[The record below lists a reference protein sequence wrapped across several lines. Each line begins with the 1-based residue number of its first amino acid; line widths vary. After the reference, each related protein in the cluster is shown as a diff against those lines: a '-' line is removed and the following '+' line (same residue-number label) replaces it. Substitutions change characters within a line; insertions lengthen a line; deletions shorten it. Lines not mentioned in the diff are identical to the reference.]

1 MAEQEYRSNS
11 HKSREEKTENESRA
25 VTKNKPAAR
34 KPDNKYDAKSVIF
47 NDLGMILGDLKDNVF
62 IPGIIDL
69 TKDIWDGM
77 GDSLFETIT
86 GKPSSRRSRRDRGSS
101 YHSYDGYYRSSS
113 RSSKRRKS
121 DKPRKKSYGRYS
133 IYELLLDKD
142 DAEDVLDSL
151 LDQIDEYGFASVK
164 DYYDFA
170 DFNGWEYTDY
180 PDDWGWDDLD
190 ENLEI
195 DETRDA
201 DRSRKYI
208 LRLPKPK
215 RLD

>member
-1 MAEQEYRSNS
+1 MAENEYVSNS
-11 HKSREEKTENESRA
+11 HKSKEQKSETKA
-25 VTKNKPAAR
+25 VTKEKPIAR
-34 KPDNKYDAKSVIF
+34 KPEKKHDAKSIIF
-47 NDLGMILGDLKDNVF
+47 EDLGMILGDLKDNVF

-77 GDSLFETIT
+77 GDSIFETIT
-86 GKPSSRRSRRDRGSS
+86 GKPSGRRSRRDRDSG
-101 YHSYDGYYRSSS
+101 YKSYDGFYKSRSSS
-113 RSSKRRKS
+113 RSRRNS

-190 ENLEI
+190 EDLPI
-195 DETRDA
+195 DETRDE
-201 DRSRKYI
+201 DRKRKYI